1 MCGRRMLVGDF
12 TVLVRRSCM
21 LLCLRVLAN
30 GVMVLSLMVVMC
42 SGVMMSC
49 DESVFER
56 SGHRF
61 ARRKRVKT
69 RIWSFGSD

>member
-1 MCGRRMLVGDF
+1 MCGRRMLVGNL

-21 LLCLRVLAN
+21 LLCLRVFAN

-49 DESVFER
+49 
-56 SGHRF
+56 G
-61 ARRKRVKT
+61 
-69 RIWSFGSD
+69 